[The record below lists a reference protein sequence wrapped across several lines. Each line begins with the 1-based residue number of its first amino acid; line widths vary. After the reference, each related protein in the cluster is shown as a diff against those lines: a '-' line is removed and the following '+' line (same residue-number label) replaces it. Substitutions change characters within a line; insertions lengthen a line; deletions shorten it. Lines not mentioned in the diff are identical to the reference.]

1 MIESDKP
8 KLSIGMPVYNNEK
21 IIRNSLKKVL
31 SLPFT
36 NFELIISN
44 DGPNE
49 EISNICKEF
58 QLCDKRI
65 RFFQQENNIG
75 SKNNFKFV
83 LDKAYGEYFCWLAQD
98 DEILPGFIEKNIKV
112 LEENKNVVCSS
123 GQVELVG
130 ERSEFI
136 KIKKNDSEFIKIYK
150 KILLKFA
157 HVQNIPTNDTYEK
170 NVRLYLKKR
179 GHQHIFYG
187 IYRTKQLKKII
198 VTEIDHAFDWALI
211 INALNYGN
219 FYVINETLCR
229 RYDGGISSKGLF
241 NYAKVNKLKILDILF
256 LNGKFVLWCYNNLN
270 RKIFLRNLDYFIFTI
285 FEGFFYLSIDISR
298 KILKKIF

>member
-49 EISNICKEF
+49 EILNICKEF
-58 QLCDKRI
+58 QLGDKRI
-65 RFFQQENNIG
+65 HFFQQENNIG
-75 SKNNFKFV
+75 SKNNFEFV
-83 LDKAYGEYFCWLAQD
+83 LDKACGEYFCWLAQD

-112 LEENKNVVCSS
+112 LEENQNVVCSS
-123 GQVELVG
+123 GQVELFG
-130 ERSEFI
+130 ERLESI
-136 KIKKNDSEFIKIYK
+136 KIKKSDSGFLKIYK

-157 HVQNIPTNDTYEK
+157 HVQNIPTNDSYEK

-211 INALNYGN
+211 INALSYGN
-219 FYVINETLCR
+219 FYVFNEILCR
-229 RYDGGISSKGLF
+229 RYDGGVSSKGLF

-270 RKIFLRNLDYFIFTI
+270 RKIFLRNLDCFIFTI